1 MSLLYSSLGTGL
13 ILALGY
19 LYFKPR
25 RQSSYSG
32 TKIRQLGGFWLLNA
46 WAFFTKRYDFI
57 GDAFRRTGEK
67 VFRFR
72 ILKYNVIGVS
82 GTDARTLYFSDKGLN
97 LGEGY
102 KILMGGGPD
111 VNDIKLDAE
120 VDRGIFIRQLST
132 VMTKDRLQDVF
143 PSLLSDVSKLM
154 DGWGSNGIIDPFTEI
169 QKLVFQVTV
178 RLASCRE
185 LTEDAAAVSRIQD
198 LYHTL
203 EKSSTPVALLL
214 PWFPSAARKSR
225 AAATTELF
233 TMLYGYVEGRR
244 NAAVPSSDAIDVL
257 LAEGNNSMSVVEFI
271 FGSIFAGVLNS
282 GFTAC
287 WSLVYLGMDPIWKAK
302 AIAEIQTL
310 VAEHSSGNALDPLHI
325 RLSTIPVSAWEDM
338 PVLEAVIR
346 ETLRLTITSVSL
358 RRNIIHDLPIG
369 TRKIDRGDFVVYRF
383 GDVHLDPAIYP
394 EPYKFDPER
403 YDVGRAEDTRAPFAF
418 LGWGAGRHACA
429 GVKVA
434 KIEMKMVLA
443 LFLLGFDYEIVSP
456 TGKLVTDV
464 PQIDRNDIHSARP
477 LTPCSIKFN
486 RTRQ

>member
-1 MSLLYSSLGTGL
+1 MSLVYSSLGTGL
-13 ILALGY
+13 ILTLGY
-19 LYFKPR
+19 LYLKPR
-25 RQSSYSG
+25 RQS
-32 TKIRQLGGFWLLNA
+32 KIRQLGGFWLFNA
-46 WAFFTKRYDFI
+46 WAFFTKRYDFV
-57 GDAFRRTGEK
+57 GDGFRRTGEK
-67 VFRFR
+67 IFRFR
-72 ILKYNVIGVS
+72 ILKYNVVAVS

-120 VDRGIFIRQLST
+120 
-132 VMTKDRLQDVF
+132 DRLQDVF
-143 PSLLSDVSKLM
+143 PSLLSDVNKLM
-154 DGWGSNGIIDPFTEI
+154 DGWGADGIIDPFTEI

-185 LTEDAAAVSRIQD
+185 LAEDAAAVSRIQD

-244 NAAVPSSDAIDVL
+244 NAAVPSSDSIDVL

-271 FGSIFAGVLNS
+271 FGSIFAAEQGS
-282 GFTAC
+282 ISPEQFTAC

-310 VAEHSSGNALDPLHI
+310 VTEHSSGNALNPLHI

-369 TRKIDRGDFVVYRF
+369 TQKIDRGDFVVYRF

-403 YDVGRAEDTRAPFAF
+403 YDVGRAEDMRAPFAF

-443 LFLLGFDYEIVSP
+443 LFLLGFNYEIVSP
-456 TGKLVTDV
+456 TGKLVNDV

-486 RTRQ
+486 RTPQ